1 MKLTKIRLIN
11 WHRFWRN
18 VIEIDNNTLLT
29 GDNGSGKS
37 TLLDAIF
44 FVLSG
49 GESKMFNK
57 AANNESTRTI
67 EAYMRGKLGVEGKE
81 FLRDVSTFPDLIS
94 HIALE
99 FQPDNSKNRPT
110 IIGCVL
116 ELSGTGSAKSKFY
129 SLDNISIE
137 ELKLEVDGRT
147 SSSHELRDYYGTA
160 LFAEMK
166 TKKNIRANIAKI
178 LGLNRNAGENYY
190 QLLSRAIAFNP
201 IKGDVSQFV
210 NDFLLKE
217 DNVNI
222 ESLQNE
228 LRSYKEI
235 TEIISREKDKKL
247 ILESFV
253 EKADV
258 FKSNL
263 QKMKYVEILKMDYE
277 IQRMESDNKR
287 LDREI
292 IKLDLQLKDLEE
304 KSTQIDEQRKR
315 DERILEDLQNNEVLK
330 DYNVADKALLELKD
344 QYNDCSE
351 KAANIER
358 NLDEEKFTLKKL
370 DLSYDFKRDIRN
382 KNFIMLNT
390 HIDDYLRRK
399 KELDDEI
406 RGIISSTKI
415 AIETDKKELEKAQRD
430 LEKLEKNL
438 NNYDTKLS
446 YLIEEVKDNISKK
459 YRKKKEEVFV
469 KPVCECINVADDEW
483 ADAVEGY
490 LNTQRFDLIV
500 EERYYG
506 DAIKIVNNHKE
517 LTNGVVDVKNAIGE
531 VKENSLYSK
540 IHIKYPVV
548 DGIMKCLLGKVICVE
563 NLEDLNKHNISISKS
578 CMIYKNYTAKNLSQR
593 AYEIPFIGERSRLKR
608 IEQARNKISLL
619 VTRINELEEMQ
630 AVNQEKLNLIKNSLI
645 REKIVKDYWYEKE
658 SLEHEIDEQKK
669 IIENFNKN
677 SDIVNQIEE
686 IEKLKKEVENLNHL
700 NYEFKKESS
709 LLQQNKG
716 AFNQKK
722 QENTL
727 KIDEITKNRVENLS
741 DKVDKLQFEKFSSG
755 FYKDNILDIRSVD
768 KELES
773 MRNFNNSTK
782 QTILNGMTEYTNK
795 YSKNLFVSID
805 NIQDFIFEYNK
816 IKEDDIPSL
825 ESKATKIFEETRIN
839 FNDNFISV
847 LREKIQEGL
856 EDIKNVNR
864 NLKSHPFGNSQE
876 TYEFVWKESGDQEMR
891 DYYRI
896 INSGKDTEQRDLFTE
911 TLNQRDLDT
920 INRLFE
926 KLSWSENQEKEMNK
940 YLDYRNYLSYDILI
954 KYGNGEKA
962 YFSKI
967 YKEKSG
973 GETQTPFYVIMGS
986 CFNELINKREN
997 NQNSCLMI
1005 FDEAFNNMDELR
1017 IKTLMD
1023 FYKELNLQVMIVV
1036 PTNRSH
1042 TLLEYVDSAVLLLQ
1056 SNNSIEWHKLSNFEV

>member
-1 MKLTKIRLIN
+1 MKLTKVRLIN
-11 WHRFWRN
+11 WHQFWRN
-18 VIEIDNNTLLT
+18 TIDIENNTLLT

-81 FLRDVSTFPDLIS
+81 FLRDVNSYPDLIS
-94 HIALE
+94 HIVLE
-99 FQPDNSKNRPT
+99 FKQDNRPT
-110 IIGCVL
+110 IIGCVM

-129 SLDNISIE
+129 SLENISIE
-137 ELKLEVDGRT
+137 ELKLEVN
-147 SSSHELRDYYGTA
+147 SHISDSDELRDYYGTA

-166 TKKNIRANIAKI
+166 TKKNIRANIAKMM
-178 LGLNRNAGENYY
+178 GLNRNAGENYY

-217 DNVNI
+217 NNVNI

-235 TEIISREKDKKL
+235 AENISREKDKKL
-247 ILESFV
+247 ILESFI
-253 EKADV
+253 EKAEV
-258 FKSNL
+258 FKNNL
-263 QKMKYVEILKMDYE
+263 QKMDYVETLKIDYE
-277 IQRMESDNKR
+277 IQRMGSENKR

-292 IKLDLQLKDLEE
+292 NKLDLQLKDFEE
-304 KSTQIDEQRKR
+304 KFTQIDGQMKR
-315 DERILEDLQNNEVLK
+315 SEKILEKLQNNQVLEA
-330 DYNVADKALLELKD
+330 YNVANRVLMELKD
-344 QYNDCSE
+344 KYNDCSE
-351 KAANIER
+351 KATNIE
-358 NLDEEKFTLKKL
+358 LKL
-370 DLSYDFKRDIRN
+370 DREKAILNKLELSNDFGRDIRN
-382 KNFIMLNT
+382 ENFVLLNT
-390 HIDDYLRRK
+390 HIDDYIRRK

-406 RGIISSTKI
+406 RGVISSTKLT
-415 AIETDKKELEKAQRD
+415 IEIDKKELEKAQSD

-446 YLIEEVKDNISKK
+446 YLIEEIKDYVSKK
-459 YRKKKEEVFV
+459 YQKNKDEVFV
-469 KPVCECINVADDEW
+469 KPVCECIDIADNEW

-500 EERYYG
+500 EERYYS
-506 DAIKIVNNHKE
+506 DAIKIVNKHKE
-517 LTNGVVDVKNAIGE
+517 LTNGIVDVKNAIGE
-531 VKENSLYSK
+531 IKENSLYSK
-540 IHIKYPVV
+540 VHVKYPVV

-563 NLEDLNKHNISISKS
+563 NLDELNKHKISISKS
-578 CMIYKNYTAKNLSQR
+578 CMIYKNYTAKNLLQR
-593 AYEIPFIGERSRLKR
+593 AYEIPFIGENSRLKR
-608 IEQARNKISLL
+608 IEQIKNKISLL
-619 VTRINELEEMQ
+619 TTNINKLEEMQ
-630 AVNQEKLNLIKNSLI
+630 AVNQEKLELIKNSLI
-645 REKIVKDYWYEKE
+645 QEKIAKNYWYEKKI
-658 SLEHEIDEQKK
+658 LAHEIEEQKK
-669 IIENFNKN
+669 VIESLNKN
-677 SDIVNQIEE
+677 SDLVHQIEE
-686 IEKLKKEVENLNHL
+686 IENLKKEIENLNDLNCKLKKES
-700 NYEFKKESS
+700 SS
-709 LLQQNKG
+709 LHQNIG

-722 QENTL
+722 QENIL
-727 KIDEITKNRVENLS
+727 KIDVNTKNRVEKLN
-741 DKVDKLQFEKFSSG
+741 DIVDKLQFEKFSLR
-755 FYKDNILDIRSVD
+755 FYKDDGIDIRSVD
-768 KELES
+768 KEFES
-773 MRNFNNSTK
+773 MRNFNNSTR

-795 YSKNLFVSID
+795 YSKNLFASID

-816 IKEDDIPSL
+816 IKEEDIPSL
-825 ESKATKIFEETRIN
+825 ESKAAKIFEETKIN

-847 LREKIQEGL
+847 LREKIKEGL
-856 EDIKNVNR
+856 EEIKNVNK
-864 NLKSHPFGNSQE
+864 NLRSHPFGNSQE

-896 INSGKDTEQRDLFTE
+896 INSGKDIEQRDLFTE
-911 TLNQRDLDT
+911 TLNQRDLDI

-926 KLSWSENQEKEMNK
+926 KLSWSENQGKEINK

-986 CFNELINKREN
+986 CFNELINKREG
-997 NQNSCLMI
+997 NQTSCLVI

-1036 PTNRSH
+1036 PSNRSH

-1056 SNNSIEWHKLSNFEV
+1056 SNNSIEWHKLSNLGVQ